1 MGFTTATPIRC
12 ARPRT
17 GTTARILGVRIV
29 ITGKAVV
36 PSGPSIGVRTRNL
49 FKKLFLAPAGLG
61 LMAPLAVDAIR
72 PASATDL
79 NVAGIRQYTS
89 SNEQVTSITQFSDVK
104 PTDWAYQALSNLIER
119 YGCVAGYPNGTYKGG
134 QAMTRFEAAALL
146 NACLD
151 RITETT
157 DELKRLLKEFE
168 KELAV
173 MRGKVNGLE
182 AKVGELEATQFST
195 TTKLSGLATF
205 VIGGNNFTGT
215 NGGPQFTNTEFT
227 TAYNNT
233 KYGATVF
240 EFDLQLAFD
249 TSFTG
254 KDLLRTVLRG
264 GNAGGENG
272 SAYSAGMLTTLEA
285 FYEQP
290 VGDNVM
296 GVFQLFYNFPIGE
309 ELSFSFG
316 PLVRNDD
323 PGMLGLWP
331 SVYPS
336 DTMLDLFTYAG
347 APGAYNT
354 DALGGGGG
362 FVYSPK
368 WAKGLTISQSYV
380 SAEGASF
387 SNGAVTNSSS
397 GNPALGGMF
406 TNGAGS
412 AAVTQ
417 IGFAGDN
424 ARIFGGSYGIA
435 FAYTYSQNLG
445 VPIGTPLAQQYSDYN
460 ADASGYSSGNNFG
473 LSGYWQP
480 SQSGLIPSISWGI
493 GTGTYKIQS
502 GAQNLGGM
510 FTGTAGVTTASWYT
524 GLQWKDVFARGNDF
538 GMAVGQAPYVTQLGG
553 SAAETPRNI
562 TTAATGTGAT
572 GADDSNYVW
581 EWWYK
586 FQVSDNITVTPALF
600 YVSNLAGQ
608 LGRLNQSGGSGTAA
622 NNVLGGLLKT
632 TFQF

>member
-1 MGFTTATPIRC
+1 M
-12 ARPRT
+12 
-17 GTTARILGVRIV
+17 
-29 ITGKAVV
+29 
-36 PSGPSIGVRTRNL
+36 
-49 FKKLFLAPAGLG
+49 KLFQTLLLAPAALG
-61 LMAPLAVDAIR
+61 LMAPVA
-72 PASATDL
+72 ASAADL
-79 NVAGIRQYTS
+79 NVAGVRQYTTS
-89 SNEQVTSITQFSDVK
+89 EEQVTSITQFSDVK

-119 YGCVAGYPNGTYKGG
+119 YGCVAGYPNGTYRGG
-134 QAMTRFEAAALL
+134 QGMTRWEAAALL

-151 RITETT
+151 RISEVT
-157 DELKRLLKEFE
+157 DELKRLMKEFE

-173 MRGKVNGLE
+173 LKGRTDAIE
-182 AKVGELEATQFST
+182 AKVGQLEATQFST
-195 TTKLSGLATF
+195 TTKLKGLATF
-205 VIGGNNFTGT
+205 VLGGNTFTGT
-215 NGGPQFTNTEFT
+215 NSNIGYTNTEYT
-227 TAYNNT
+227 TAYNNA
-233 KYGATVF
+233 KYSATVA
-240 EFDLQLAFD
+240 EFDLQLSFD

-264 GNAGGENG
+264 GNAGGDNG

-296 GVFQLFYNFPIGE
+296 GVFQLFYNFPMGE

-336 DTMLDLFTYAG
+336 DTVLDIFTYAG
-347 APGAYNT
+347 APGTYNT

-368 WAKGLTISQSYV
+368 WAKGLTFSQSYV

-387 SNGAVTNSSS
+387 NNNVVTNASS
-397 GNPALGGMF
+397 GNPAYGGMF

-417 IGFAGDN
+417 IGYVGEN
-424 ARIFGGSYGIA
+424 TPMIGGNYGIA

-445 VPIGTPLAQQYSDYN
+445 VPIGTPLAQQYTDYN
-460 ADASGYSSGNNFG
+460 NEASGFSSGNNIG

-480 SQSGLIPSISWGI
+480 SQSGLIPSISWGV
-493 GTGTYKIQS
+493 GTGSYKIQS
-502 GAQNLGGM
+502 GAENVGGQ
-510 FTGTAGVTTASWYT
+510 FTGTAGVTIASWYT
-524 GLQWKDVFARGNDF
+524 GLQWTDVFARGNDF

-553 SAAETPRNI
+553 STADTPRSI
-562 TTAATGTGAT
+562 TDSTTGTGAT
-572 GADDSNYVW
+572 GPNDSNYVW

-600 YVSNLAGQ
+600 YISNLAGQ
-608 LGRLNQSGGSGTAA
+608 LGTLNQSGGSGTAA
-622 NNVLGGLLKT
+622 NNVFGGLLKT
-632 TFQF
+632 SFQF